1 MIDILAIGAHPD
13 DIEIFMGGA
22 IIEFKKQ
29 GFKTGICDLTKGEAG
44 TYGSGEIRTKEISYA
59 NSILNVDIR
68 ETCDFRDGKLQNAEE
83 TRNKIVDV
91 IRNYKPEIIFSF
103 VTDNLRHPDHKQ
115 AGLIVEESIF
125 VAGLEKIK
133 THHPAFRPSSLI
145 KFPELITAEKPD
157 FVVDIT
163 NSYEEK
169 IEAIRAYGSQ
179 VTAENENDSN
189 AKTFL
194 RSNRFWEVLEARAIM
209 AGAYIG
215 VKYGEPFYCSSP
227 VKLTNIMD
235 SFRR

>member
-44 TYGSGEIRTKEISYA
+44 TYGSAETRLKEIKHA
-59 NSILNVDIR
+59 NSFLKVDER
-68 ETCDFRDGKLQNAEE
+68 ETYDFRDGQLKNDEE
-83 TRNKIVDV
+83 TRKTVIDV
-91 IRNYKPEIIFSF
+91 IRKFRPEIIFSF
-103 VTDNLRHPDHKQ
+103 ITNDLRHPDHKQ
-115 AGLIVEESIF
+115 AGLIVEESVFI
-125 VAGLEKIK
+125 AGLEKFK
-133 THHPAFRPSSLI
+133 THHPSFRPSTLI
-145 KFPELITAEKPD
+145 KFPELITFHKPD

-169 IEAIRAYGSQ
+169 VKSIRAYGSQ
-179 VTAENENDSN
+179 VTAENENDDN

-209 AGAYIG
+209 AGAQIG
-215 VKYGEPFYCSSP
+215 VKYGEPFYCTQP
-227 VKLTNIMD
+227 VNVTNIMK
-235 SFRR
+235 SFGK